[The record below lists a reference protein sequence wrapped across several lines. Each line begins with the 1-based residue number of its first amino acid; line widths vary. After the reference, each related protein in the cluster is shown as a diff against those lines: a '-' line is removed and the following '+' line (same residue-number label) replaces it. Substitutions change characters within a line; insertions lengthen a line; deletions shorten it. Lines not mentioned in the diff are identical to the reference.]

1 MLPRIFLAVVGLL
14 YAGLAIYC
22 AVAPNKAADT
32 VGLDMKGG
40 SGRSEF
46 LTVYGGLEMGMA
58 AFFLFAAWKP
68 EHARSAVLA
77 CLAIHGCLVL
87 FRSASFMMFDGIGG
101 STYKLAAGEWVIFLA
116 SVSRSGG
123 RGGCSSRGLGL
134 DFSRQG
140 AKSQEIEKTAAT
152 V

>member
-1 MLPRIFLAVVGLL
+1 MAASLWRRLRFFAATPFLPNSDSITMLPRIFLAVVGVL

-101 STYKLAAGEWVIFLA
+101 STYKLAVGEWVIFLA
-116 SVSRSGG
+116 SIAVWWKG
-123 RGGCSSRGLGL
+123 R
-134 DFSRQG
+134 
-140 AKSQEIEKTAAT
+140 